1 MTISVDRV
9 VVSTSTVGTGDFV
22 LTTAFKSKY
31 RTLADAVTATDATN
45 GDVVG
50 YFVEE
55 GDLWEVGEG
64 TVAASGATLQRTTIV
79 RTSAG
84 DTNPITLAGAAVV
97 YVSEVSSIINALD
110 GGGDT
115 EEVKVSAIDAAAGFL
130 EAKLAQSD
138 GSALAQVDLGGGV
151 LQMRLP
157 PVGAPGAHA
166 ATHREGG
173 GDAVQLT
180 QAQVDNLTTDLA
192 GKEPTISPKNTGFNK
207 DFGTTAG
214 TVAEGNHDHTGVY
227 DPAGAAAAVQA
238 NLDLHEADVGNP
250 HTVTQAQV
258 GLGNVDNTSDA
269 DKPISTATQ
278 TALDE
283 KVTGPA
289 SAVDGELAS
298 YNGATG
304 KIIKGGSASFGGTVE
319 TRGNA
324 LNISTAGDVLHGTLL
339 DTPEGVALAY
349 TPGSVYDPDD
359 GGVEPVS
366 GGVVLHG
373 AAIAVDQWAATDG
386 TTYNV
391 TQTNGVLSFEPQP
404 PPGWVDETTGVGEAA
419 LDFLGVWVPVTV
431 TQNATQIQVTVQ
443 EDVAVG
449 APMAVSSVVYI
460 TNSSSDR
467 GGTVTIGYSVN
478 GGAPI
483 AIGAPHYIPGGFS
496 GMVLPPAVEA
506 AAGYTAG
513 DTVELWA
520 RRETE
525 EHGQFAP
532 AIDGTI
538 GTHDL
543 RISVA
548 SSGASAPSAPTER
561 EITQSGATTI
571 TIADNET
578 VVLTTDNTLAT
589 IEVAAPAAGKAT
601 IGTLIVIDGGS
612 GNNLS
617 FPGVAADWAN
627 GGNIPDTT
635 ADRHTI
641 GLQRG
646 ASGTYTLTHGAHQ

>member
-1 MTISVDRV
+1 MTASFNGALGVSLERV
-9 VVSTSTVGTGDFV
+9 GLIGSRDGIVQDPEERRDLVLYGDYVIFDGSPV
-22 LTTAFKSKY
+22 ELITAVAEGVTDIPLTTSWVRVPGCVGVSPESLESGRIVAVADVWLKNTSGGAGQVEFGLSASDVTEPTAAFNSFSNVPAS
-31 RTLADAVTATDATN
+31 ADGPSPVSGPFA
-45 GDVVG
+45 
-50 YFVEE
+50 ES
-55 GDLWEVGEG
+55 
-64 TVAASGATLQRTTIV
+64 VAASDTLYLWARGASGTGLSISGSSRAS
-79 RTSAG
+79 RLALG
-84 DTNPITLAGAAVV
+84 KTLAG
-97 YVSEVSSIINALD
+97 
-110 GGGDT
+110 
-115 EEVKVSAIDAAAGFL
+115 
-130 EAKLAQSD
+130 SD
-138 GSALAQVDLGGGV
+138 G
-151 LQMRLP
+151 
-157 PVGAPGAHA
+157 
-166 ATHREGG
+166 
-173 GDAVQLT
+173 
-180 QAQVDNLTTDLA
+180 N
-192 GKEPTISPKNTGFNK
+192 
-207 DFGTTAG
+207 
-214 TVAEGNHDHTGVY
+214 
-227 DPAGAAAAVQA
+227 
-238 NLDLHEADVGNP
+238 
-250 HTVTQAQV
+250 
-258 GLGNVDNTSDA
+258 
-269 DKPISTATQ
+269 
-278 TALDE
+278 
-283 KVTGPA
+283 VTGPA

-298 YNGATG
+298 YDGTTG